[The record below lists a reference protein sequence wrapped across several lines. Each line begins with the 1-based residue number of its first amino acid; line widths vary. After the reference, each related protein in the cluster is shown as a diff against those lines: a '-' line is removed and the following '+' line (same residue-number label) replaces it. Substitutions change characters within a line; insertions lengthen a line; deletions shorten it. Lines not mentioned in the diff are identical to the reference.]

1 LRAPAANGVE
11 VVKKLTFHRNDYNI
25 GVAYEI
31 ANKSD
36 KPIAP
41 WGYFQFL
48 RDANSP
54 TQEAAQT
61 SSFAGV
67 TTFTGPALYT
77 DEAKFTKIDFK
88 DVEKGKPIPVKNA
101 KDGWI
106 AIVQHYF
113 VSAWL
118 PKAGTEREFYSDKVD
133 NLLYRVGVKVP
144 AGTIAPGATAT
155 LAVPMYVGPQE
166 MERLEKVAPGMNLVV
181 DYGWLYVLAA
191 PIFAFLKWIHGL
203 VGNWGW
209 SIIILTIIIKLVFY
223 PLNAKAGRSMA
234 QMKVLAPKMEKLKQL
249 YGEDRQKLNQAM
261 MELYR
266 TEKINPL
273 GGCLPIVVQIPVFI
287 ALYWVLL
294 ASIELRHAPWLGWI
308 QDLSAPDPY
317 FILPVIYAVSMFVQ
331 TKLNPQPADPG
342 AGARDADHAD
352 HVQRVLP
359 LLPRRPGALLGR
371 AEPAVDP
378 AAVAHQPH
386 AGTRSEGESAALS
399 AGAIDT
405 IAAIATPPGRG
416 GIGVVRVS
424 GPAAHGIAKG
434 IVGGALTARHATLA
448 EFRDAHGALLDQGI
462 ALFFE
467 GPHSYT
473 GEDVLELQGHGGPVV
488 MRDLLRRCVEL
499 GARIAEPGEFTRR
512 AFLNDRL
519 DLAQAESVADLIDA
533 ASSEAARSAARSL
546 AGDFSRRVDA
556 LVDGL
561 TELRAHV
568 EACIDFPEEEIDPA
582 DRNAQRAKLVAL
594 REALDRLLDEARQG
608 AVLREGLTVVLVG
621 RPNVGKSSL
630 LNRLAGEEVA
640 IVTPIAGT
648 TRDYVRAT
656 IVLEGVPIHLIDTA
670 GLREARD
677 EVERI
682 GVQAHLA
689 RHRGRRGL
697 RSSSPPRMCPGSKRT
712 SRRAFPPGCRALSCT
727 TRWTCREASREKLQP
742 PPGRRRWQSRQ
753 RRGRAS
759 GTFGRGYWIPQGWRP
774 HGEGLFVA
782 RERHLVALQAA
793 KECLLAAT
801 HHVQA
806 FELMAEELRRA
817 QVELAR
823 ITGEVT
829 ADDLLGQIFSRFCI
843 GK

>member
-1 LRAPAANGVE
+1 MMDTQRLIALVIFSFSALLLWEAWQKHNAPKVVHPSATTIPAAPTGVPVTPTTAAAGAAAVPAQAGAAPQMPAATPAVAAGEPVIVHTDLFDAAISPVGGDVQRLTLQKVHSALDRTKPLTLMEPDAQHYFVTQTGLLGEGLPNHKTVYQPEQRSYTMPAGADTLEVRMRAPAANGVE

-331 TKLNPQPADPG
+331 TKLNPQPADPVQ
-342 AGARDADHAD
+342 AR
-352 HVQRVLP
+352 VMLIMPIMFSV
-359 LLPRRPGALLGR
+359 
-371 AEPAVDP
+371 
-378 AAVAHQPH
+378 
-386 AGTRSEGESAALS
+386 
-399 AGAIDT
+399 
-405 IAAIATPPGRG
+405 
-416 GIGVVRVS
+416 
-424 GPAAHGIAKG
+424 
-434 IVGGALTARHATLA
+434 
-448 EFRDAHGALLDQGI
+448 FF
-462 ALFFE
+462 LFFPA
-467 GPHSYT
+467 GL
-473 GEDVLELQGHGGPVV
+473 VLYWVVQNLLSILQQWHIN
-488 MRDLLRRCVEL
+488 RTLE
-499 GARIAEPGEFTRR
+499 
-512 AFLNDRL
+512 
-519 DLAQAESVADLIDA
+519 
-533 ASSEAARSAARSL
+533 
-546 AGDFSRRVDA
+546 
-556 LVDGL
+556 
-561 TELRAHV
+561 
-568 EACIDFPEEEIDPA
+568 
-582 DRNAQRAKLVAL
+582 
-594 REALDRLLDEARQG
+594 REAKAKAR
-608 AVLREGLTVVLVG
+608 R
-621 RPNVGKSSL
+621 
-630 LNRLAGEEVA
+630 
-640 IVTPIAGT
+640 
-648 TRDYVRAT
+648 
-656 IVLEGVPIHLIDTA
+656 
-670 GLREARD
+670 
-677 EVERI
+677 
-682 GVQAHLA
+682 
-689 RHRGRRGL
+689 
-697 RSSSPPRMCPGSKRT
+697 
-712 SRRAFPPGCRALSCT
+712 
-727 TRWTCREASREKLQP
+727 
-742 PPGRRRWQSRQ
+742 
-753 RRGRAS
+753 
-759 GTFGRGYWIPQGWRP
+759 
-774 HGEGLFVA
+774 
-782 RERHLVALQAA
+782 
-793 KECLLAAT
+793 
-801 HHVQA
+801 
-806 FELMAEELRRA
+806 
-817 QVELAR
+817 
-823 ITGEVT
+823 
-829 ADDLLGQIFSRFCI
+829 
-843 GK
+843 